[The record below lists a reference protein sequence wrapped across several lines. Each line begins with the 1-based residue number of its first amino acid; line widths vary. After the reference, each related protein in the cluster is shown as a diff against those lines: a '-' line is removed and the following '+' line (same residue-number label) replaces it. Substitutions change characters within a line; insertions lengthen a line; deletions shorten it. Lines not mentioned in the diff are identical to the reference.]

1 MQWRWVQSR
10 ANPSPRQIP
19 VNREIYREFHHLGGE
34 NKRQNRPFKLNERWL
49 QPIIAMDL
57 GKQNRELSEA

>member
-1 MQWRWVQSR
+1 MESR
-10 ANPSPRQIP
+10 ANGSPHQIP

-34 NKRQNRPFKLNERWL
+34 NKRPNRPIRLNEGWL
-49 QPIIAMDL
+49 QPKIAMDL